1 MKNLRIYVLQP
12 LVLLLI
18 GLFVY
23 FNSITPTMYISDQI
37 QDEATTALNYF
48 PSLKN
53 VPIHFKFK
61 KNIKKSVMMAQPTFG
76 SFFRRK
82 QKRGYVIL
90 ISEKFKIKDQEFKTT
105 QVPTEVLVGW
115 LGHELGHVMDYQ
127 ERSNWD
133 MLLFGIRYVLFK
145 EHVKSAERNADL
157 FAVKNGMA
165 AYILKTKHFI
175 LDNADID
182 PFYKQ
187 RIKEF
192 YLSPEEIR
200 ELVKE
205 LGEVTKD

>member
-1 MKNLRIYVLQP
+1 MKKLRIYLVQP
-12 LVLLLI
+12 IVLLLAV
-18 GLFVY
+18 LFVY
-23 FNSITPTMYISDQI
+23 FNSITPTMHIPETI
-37 QDEATTALNYF
+37 QKEATIALEHF
-48 PSLKN
+48 PSLKD

-76 SFFRRK
+76 SFFRSK
-82 QKRGYVIL
+82 KKRGYVIL
-90 ISEKFKIKDQEFKTT
+90 ISEKFKINNQEFKTIY
-105 QVPTEVLVGW
+105 VPKDVLIGW
-115 LGHELGHVMDYQ
+115 LGHELGHIMDYQ
-127 ERSNWD
+127 QLNNWE
-133 MLLFGIRYVLFK
+133 MLIFGIRYVLFK
-145 EHVKSAERNADL
+145 EHIKSAERNADL

-182 PFYKQ
+182 PLYKQ

-205 LGEVTKD
+205 TGE